1 MDLSQIYADI
11 DSLPVKV
18 DEVVELMRTNIESK
32 FKIHYDNQSER
43 VIALDFKIEQKLRAN
58 VQDTSEI
65 NHLITNVNNLRKDLE
80 FKTLDFHRYA

>member
-32 FKIHYDNQSER
+32 CKIHYDNQAEG
-43 VIALDFKIEQKLRAN
+43 VIALEIKMEQKLRAN
-58 VQDTSEI
+58 LQDTSEI
-65 NHLITNVNNLRKDLE
+65 NHLTTNVNNLRKDLE